1 MHENIHVAFYIK
13 KFNSAQQ
20 NYITMDKEL
29 LFDIEIEIYHM
40 NILFGFKI
48 HLHSDYQ
55 NLSF

>member
-1 MHENIHVAFYIK
+1 MHENIHVSYYIK
-13 KFNSAQQ
+13 KLNSAQQ

-29 LFDIEIEIYHM
+29 LSAVEIEVYHR
-40 NILFGFKI
+40 NILFGFKV